1 MAQTLT
7 YDEILDLAEAAH
19 RRIDKKYSDDP
30 SYIIRKRVANTAT
43 EVIRKVK
50 DLAFS
55 DLATDMYLIC
65 DEVGYKFFSSKYRN
79 VIEFAK
85 LHPEKLFDQLYK
97 YLRDIAREIKKN
109 NLLQDFFL
117 FMSVLS
123 EATRISTENR
133 EIFLAYLDLLSE
145 QTEFLRTNMFNY
157 NQLIVGITTEGD
169 VLTVNDPFPNLDL
182 PVYELSISRKKGKEA
197 VAVMEKACRKYGY
210 TYEDYEEIHATSGC
224 YSNNI
229 NFLIPYINE
238 FTYDMLPEKPYPP
251 DSRIRLI
258 EIKKPISY
266 GEMLKARRRTLPAN
280 GLLVKF
286 EDSIFFEKAFLKE
299 VYYNNSIH
307 LLCKFSTING
317 DITVRYNTANEA
329 FFSPFDWI
337 GGYADELHKTLKQI
351 ALWLYAA
358 YVCPNEEQG
367 ILPTEEAYHLF
378 TDDKKAEL
386 SFSSI
391 GGKARTTLSKGSNK
405 HLDYEKYEQKSV
417 SIAGY
422 IRKLPEGQKASEEK
436 QLLAKALGLSLSDN
450 ETYVEPFVR
459 QSWRLKIL

>member
-19 RRIDKKYSDDP
+19 RRIDKKYADDP

-123 EATRISTENR
+123 EATRISTEHR
-133 EIFLAYLDLLSE
+133 EIFLAYLDLMSE
-145 QTEFLRTNMFNY
+145 QTEFLRPNMFNY
-157 NQLIVGITTEGD
+157 NQLIVGITTEDD

-182 PVYELSISRKKGKEA
+182 PVYELSKSRKKGKEA

-210 TYEDYEEIHATSGC
+210 TYEDYEETG
-224 YSNNI
+224 
-229 NFLIPYINE
+229 
-238 FTYDMLPEKPYPP
+238 K
-251 DSRIRLI
+251 
-258 EIKKPISY
+258 IS
-266 GEMLKARRRTLPAN
+266 E
-280 GLLVKF
+280 
-286 EDSIFFEKAFLKE
+286 
-299 VYYNNSIH
+299 
-307 LLCKFSTING
+307 
-317 DITVRYNTANEA
+317 
-329 FFSPFDWI
+329 
-337 GGYADELHKTLKQI
+337 
-351 ALWLYAA
+351 
-358 YVCPNEEQG
+358 
-367 ILPTEEAYHLF
+367 
-378 TDDKKAEL
+378 
-386 SFSSI
+386 
-391 GGKARTTLSKGSNK
+391 
-405 HLDYEKYEQKSV
+405 
-417 SIAGY
+417 
-422 IRKLPEGQKASEEK
+422 
-436 QLLAKALGLSLSDN
+436 
-450 ETYVEPFVR
+450 
-459 QSWRLKIL
+459 